1 VYRTDCGCVEEKGAC
16 LSDGSKWLEENED
29 SVSDGLWMCRGE
41 RRQCIGR
48 Q

>member
-1 VYRTDCGCVEEKGAC
+1 MYRKEDIGCVV
-16 LSDGSKWLEENED
+16 ENGE
-29 SVSDGLWMCRGE
+29 SVSDGLRMCRGE